1 MTEPHHRTRRASD
14 LIAGRG
20 TRAVTQP
27 GEPNYRA
34 FAEHAPPPVSVVFC
48 THNDGPTIA
57 DVVRR
62 VPSWV
67 KDIVVVDCGSTDR
80 TVDIVREAAPR
91 ASVIVEA
98 SNDRG
103 RAWRAGFDRAT
114 GDIFVMMRGDGS
126 HDPAEIPRFLAVL
139 RTGADFAIGTRYL
152 AGGGSA
158 EMNRFRWIGDRFL
171 THLANRLL
179 NARFSD
185 IGYGYLAFWKRQ
197 LPDLRVERAK
207 GDLEAVLPLRAR
219 RLGIRMVEVPSY
231 ESLRHHSPSNAQA
244 MREGF
249 AMLRT
254 ILAARRA
261 V

>member
-1 MTEPHHRTRRASD
+1 VTDPHHRPRRAAD
-14 LIAGRG
+14 LIAARG
-20 TRAVTQP
+20 KRPTYQP
-27 GEPNYRA
+27 GEPNYRR
-34 FAEHAPPPVSVVFC
+34 FDDQPPPPVSVVFC
-48 THNDGPTIA
+48 THNDAPTIA
-57 DVVRR
+57 DVLRR
-62 VPSWV
+62 VPSFV

-80 TVDIVREAAPR
+80 TVELVREAAPR
-91 ASVIVEA
+91 ATLLVEE

-103 RAWRAGFDRAT
+103 RAWRSGFARAS
-114 GDIFVMMRGDGS
+114 GDIFVMLRGDGS

-158 EMNRFRWIGDRFL
+158 EMNRFRWFGDRFL
-171 THLANRLL
+171 THLANWVLK
-179 NARFSD
+179 ARFSD

-231 ESLRHHSPSNAQA
+231 ESLRHHNPSNAQA
-244 MREGF
+244 LREGF

-254 ILAARRA
+254 IVAARRA
-261 V
+261 G